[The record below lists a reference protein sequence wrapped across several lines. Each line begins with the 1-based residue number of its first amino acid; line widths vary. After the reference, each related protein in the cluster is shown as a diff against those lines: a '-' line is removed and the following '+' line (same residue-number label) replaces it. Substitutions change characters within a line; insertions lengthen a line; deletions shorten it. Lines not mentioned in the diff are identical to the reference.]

1 MSKPTISKLKK
12 KLMLL
17 VKEYVK
23 KRDNKTCQWCLKE
36 VEGSNCH
43 VSHVVP
49 VSQGNALAFDP
60 LNMKVLC
67 YHCHLNKW
75 HKRPLE
81 ATEWFI
87 SKFPDRYEYLE
98 KHKNDI
104 VHWKEFMYEEAI
116 KIWLDKN
123 ESV

>member
-1 MSKPTISKLKK
+1 MSKPSISKLKK

-17 VKEYVK
+17 VKATIHE
-23 KRDNKTCQWCLKE
+23 RDQNICQWCGKY
-36 VEGSNCH
+36 VEGSNSQ
-43 VSHVVP
+43 VSHVIP
-49 VSQGNALAFDP
+49 VSQGNALAFDTM
-60 LNMKVLC
+60 NMKILC

-81 ATEWFI
+81 ATEWFK

-104 VHWKEFMYEEAI
+104 VHWKLQDYQKMI
-116 KIWLDKN
+116 DDL
-123 ESV
+123 S